1 MIGFNSLGNYGR
13 LGNQMFQYAAL
24 KGIAANNGYDWCIPP
39 KSMFG
44 SFDNNVKNSDTTIYD
59 CFTLDSAKNF
69 QLIDGD
75 IFEESYFYFD
85 NDLFDNCPNNISLNG
100 YYQSEKYFKNIE
112 DDIRRDFTFKEDIKN
127 IARQFLFDNRLSD
140 SISLH
145 IRRSDYL
152 KYSHHPVQSLEY
164 YSESLKKFDSEF
176 PVIIFSD
183 DPNWV
188 KSQELFSSDRF
199 FISENNTTEFDLC
212 LMSLCSYAIIANS
225 SFSWWGAWLAKSK
238 KTVAPKNWFGLP
250 LMHDT
255 KDLYCDRWI
264 VL

>member
-75 IFEESYFYFD
+75 IFEEAYFHFD
-85 NDLFDNCPNNISLNG
+85 NDLFNNCPNNISLSG

-112 DDIRRDFTFKEDIKN
+112 DDIRKDFTFKENIKN
-127 IARQFLFDNRLSD
+127 LAKQFLFDNGLSD

-145 IRRSDYL
+145 IRRGDYL
-152 KYSHHPVQSLEY
+152 KYTHHPVQSLEY

-183 DPNWV
+183 DSNWV
-188 KSQELFSSDRF
+188 KSQELF
-199 FISENNTTEFDLC
+199 
-212 LMSLCSYAIIANS
+212 Y
-225 SFSWWGAWLAKSK
+225 FS
-238 KTVAPKNWFGLP
+238 
-250 LMHDT
+250 
-255 KDLYCDRWI
+255 
-264 VL
+264 